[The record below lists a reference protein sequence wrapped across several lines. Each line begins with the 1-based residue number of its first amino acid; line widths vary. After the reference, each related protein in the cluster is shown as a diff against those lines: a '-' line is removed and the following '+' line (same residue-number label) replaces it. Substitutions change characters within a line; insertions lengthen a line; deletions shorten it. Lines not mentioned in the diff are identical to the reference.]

1 MKKSPLDTA
10 FFGTRE
16 EFVAEIS
23 NYENTQPDL
32 YLLRRKKT
40 GAPIPVTPRRIQQYC
55 DEGIIERAVSIDGKD
70 AAKGRYFNNRHLV
83 AYLAAIRYKK
93 SGQPVSNLAGLLAG
107 KSDAELEVI
116 ALAEDAPKQSF
127 NKTSDR
133 LKRLGRKEGRAL
145 RSRQVRYALTPDVHV
160 YVNQKILA
168 NLDSGDVDALSEAL
182 RNALSEDL
190 NG

>member
-107 KSDAELEVI
+107 KSDAELEAI
-116 ALAEDAPKQSF
+116 ALAEEHLSNLSTKPAIALSV
-127 NKTSDR
+127 SVAR
-133 LKRLGRKEGRAL
+133 GRAL
-145 RSRQVRYALTPDVHV
+145 RSRQVRYFSARCACV
-160 YVNQKILA
+160 
-168 NLDSGDVDALSEAL
+168 
-182 RNALSEDL
+182 R
-190 NG
+190 

>member
-107 KSDAELEVI
+107 KSDAELETI

-168 NLDSGDVDALSEAL
+168 NLDSGDVDALSEAF

>member
-107 KSDAELEVI
+107 KSDAELEAI

-160 YVNQKILA
+160 YVNQKILT
-168 NLDSGDVDALSEAL
+168 NLDSGDVDALSEAF

>member
-83 AYLAAIRYKK
+83 AYLAAIRYKN

-107 KSDAELEVI
+107 KSDAELETI

-168 NLDSGDVDALSEAL
+168 NLDSGDVDALSEAF

>member
-107 KSDAELEVI
+107 KSDAELETI

-168 NLDSGDVDALSEAL
+168 NLDSGDVDALSEAF

-190 NG
+190 NS

>member
-1 MKKSPLDTA
+1 MKKSLLDTA

-107 KSDAELEVI
+107 KSDAELEAI

-168 NLDSGDVDALSEAL
+168 NLDSGDVDALSEAF

>member
-1 MKKSPLDTA
+1 M
-10 FFGTRE
+10 
-16 EFVAEIS
+16 
-23 NYENTQPDL
+23 
-32 YLLRRKKT
+32 
-40 GAPIPVTPRRIQQYC
+40 
-55 DEGIIERAVSIDGKD
+55 
-70 AAKGRYFNNRHLV
+70 

-107 KSDAELEVI
+107 KSDAELETI

-168 NLDSGDVDALSEAL
+168 NLDSGDVDALSEAF

-190 NG
+190 NS